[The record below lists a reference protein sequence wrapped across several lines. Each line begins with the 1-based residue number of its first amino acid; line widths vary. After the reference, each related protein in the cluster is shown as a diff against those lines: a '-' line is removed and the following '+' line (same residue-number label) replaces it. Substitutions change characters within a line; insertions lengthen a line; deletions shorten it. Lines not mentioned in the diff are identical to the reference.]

1 MRWLTFSALLLILLN
16 AERTPSFSAE
26 PEKRTTPLSPQER
39 WDGAYRRGRSA
50 PWDIGRPS
58 TDLKQ
63 AVENGTLHPC
73 RAVELGCG
81 SGNDAIFLASRGF
94 DVTAIDIAPTALSL
108 AKKKAQDAGV
118 KVKLPAASCGASDY
132 LSQSSS
138 WISRGSF

>member
-1 MRWLTFSALLLILLN
+1 LLSIVH
-16 AERTPSFSAE
+16 ASPATSFSAE
-26 PEKRTTPLSPQER
+26 PEKLTTPTTQQER

-108 AKKKAQDAGV
+108 AKKHHLG
-118 KVKLPAASCGASDY
+118 
-132 LSQSSS
+132 
-138 WISRGSF
+138 